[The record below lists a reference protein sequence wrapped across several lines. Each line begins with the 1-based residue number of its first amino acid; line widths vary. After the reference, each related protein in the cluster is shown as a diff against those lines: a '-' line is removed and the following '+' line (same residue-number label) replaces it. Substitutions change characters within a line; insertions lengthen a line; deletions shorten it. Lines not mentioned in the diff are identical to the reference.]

1 MRRVFPVAKAL
12 LVCLTATTF
21 GCGAPQLIPTPSLF
35 VGSEENPFADVPEAF
50 QSNKVDVLYVTDRR
64 PITEEGGGEEQEK
77 IRYDWGRSLSL
88 AFGSAMVEFGE
99 DVPWE
104 TLVVESR
111 TDDRS
116 LSLPVVVSEISER
129 GRFPDTPMAVV
140 RNDTGGMSPD
150 PQALIRHT
158 NVVEQFH
165 RELNARL
172 ALTPKKEAYIY
183 VHGYNNS
190 FDDAVTVM
198 AQLWHFLGRQGIP
211 IAYTWPAGVGGLR
224 GYFYDRESGEFT
236 IYHLKQFLKALI
248 TCDGLERVHF
258 VAHSR
263 GTDVL
268 ISALRELFIEMR
280 QETLDGTRG
289 VRIRNIVLAAP
300 DLDLEVISQ
309 RIVAE
314 GFMHIAERLTIYM
327 STTDVALGLSTW
339 LFLSQ
344 RRVGRVQFADLP
356 PSLQK
361 IAEKTTRLSLIDA
374 RVSSGFIGHS
384 YFYSHPAVLS
394 DLILVLRDNRPP
406 GKEHGRPLEKL
417 DVASWRIGDDYP
429 KASVE
434 DPSETDG
441 DE

>member
-1 MRRVFPVAKAL
+1 MVLSTKPTEKRMRRVFQVSKAF
-12 LVCLTATTF
+12 LVCLTATTI

-224 GYFYDRESGEFT
+224 GYFYDRG
-236 IYHLKQFLKALI
+236 IGGVHHLPPQAI
-248 TCDGLERVHF
+248 PQS
-258 VAHSR
+258 AHHLR
-263 GTDVL
+263 W
-268 ISALRELFIEMR
+268 LREGPF
-280 QETLDGTRG
+280 
-289 VRIRNIVLAAP
+289 
-300 DLDLEVISQ
+300 
-309 RIVAE
+309 
-314 GFMHIAERLTIYM
+314 
-327 STTDVALGLSTW
+327 
-339 LFLSQ
+339 
-344 RRVGRVQFADLP
+344 RRPQPGDRRADLGTP
-356 PSLQK
+356 RALYRN
-361 IAEKTTRLSLIDA
+361 AA
-374 RVSSGFIGHS
+374 R
-384 YFYSHPAVLS
+384 
-394 DLILVLRDNRPP
+394 DLGWD
-406 GKEHGRPLEKL
+406 KGRQNP
-417 DVASWRIGDDYP
+417 
-429 KASVE
+429 
-434 DPSETDG
+434 
-441 DE
+441 